1 MKFSVKNRLLLN
13 SLLPREGSLLNLKLL
28 RVLREELS
36 FSEEEH
42 KDLNIR
48 QENDMVIW
56 NMELDIE
63 KEIEVPDS
71 LKKVI
76 LDTLKKMDKEE
87 KLADD
92 HVELCEMFGYEGEK

>member
-13 SLLPREGSLLNLKLL
+13 ALLPKEGSLLNLKLL

-48 QENDMVIW
+48 QEDEMVVW
-56 NMELDIE
+56 NMEKDIE
-63 KEIEVPDS
+63 KEIEVPET
-71 LKKVI
+71 LVKIIK
-76 LDTLKKMDKEE
+76 DTLKKLDKEE
-87 KLADD
+87 KLVED
-92 HVELCEMFGYEGEK
+92 HIELCEMFGYEGE